1 MNPDSAAVQPAA
13 ASILGDE
20 LVTALSALATAEAR
34 QQFLAAHPALVTS
47 GIVLQLKDLVLRQL
61 RSDPAQ
67 ALTLAETCLAIA
79 ERLNHPE
86 SLAHAFRSKANALY
100 GVGEHKLAIEY
111 HRRAAD
117 VYLSLGNHDELARTL
132 SASIQPHL
140 LLGQYDEAFAAA
152 DEARRIFQAGGNR
165 WRLARLEI
173 TVGNIY
179 HR

>member
-1 MNPDSAAVQPAA
+1 MNPDSAAAKPAS
-13 ASILGDE
+13 ASSATSEE
-20 LVTALSALATAEAR
+20 LVAALSALVTAEAR
-34 QQFLAAHPALVTS
+34 QQFLSAHPALVSSET
-47 GIVLQLKDLVLRQL
+47 VLRLKDLVLRQL

-67 ALTLAETCLAIA
+67 ALTLAESCLAMA

-86 SLAHAFRSKANALY
+86 SLAHGFRSKANALY

-117 VYLSLGNHDELARTL
+117 VYISLGNHDELARTL

-152 DEARRIFQAGGNR
+152 EEARRIFQASGNL
-165 WRLARLEI
+165 WRLARLDI
-173 TVGNIY
+173 NI
-179 HR
+179 